1 MEKRLE
7 PMKTVDW
14 QELATTSHYQTAVAI
29 RNALQEGNVDDAA
42 IGLEELI
49 DALSRSDAR
58 ALRSHLVRLMQ
69 HVIKW
74 QTQPQRRSQSW
85 IATIAIQRQEIAD
98 LQAENPRFTEAYIRE
113 RLWDQCVQLAVKEA
127 ERDMNQA
134 MPVPPDLSW
143 EDVFETDYQIISN
156 SQS

>member
-1 MEKRLE
+1 
-7 PMKTVDW
+7 MKTVDW

-29 RNALQEGNVDDAA
+29 RDALQEGNVDDAA

-74 QTQPQRRSQSW
+74 QTQPQRRSQSGV
-85 IATIAIQRQEIAD
+85 ATIAIQRQEIAD
-98 LQAENPRFTEAYIRE
+98 LQAENPRFTKAYIQE
-113 RLWDQCVQLAVKEA
+113 RLWDRCVQLAVKEV

-134 MPVPPDLSW
+134 IPATPTLSW
-143 EDVFETDYQIISN
+143 DDVFETDYQLDPT
-156 SQS
+156 SQQ